1 LRIISFTISAFVVI
15 LSLMKKLIVLLVM
28 GLNLLVIPS
37 VYTNPVV
44 TSINPNQG
52 SVDGGNNI
60 SISGSGFVDSLASA
74 DLDPSFVVGSGAQ
87 NIVRAIAIAND
98 GKVIIGGQ
106 FASYQGNNSRRIARL
121 NPDGSYDSSF
131 VVGNGFNGTVWTVA
145 IQNDGKVIVGG
156 EFNNYNSPNRSKI
169 ARLNADGSLDTT
181 FDPLGGANN
190 AVRSV
195 AIQSDGK
202 IVVVGEFTTFNSQSY
217 PRIVRLNPDGSI
229 DTSFVVG
236 SGLGNSAWDVGIQND
251 GKIIVGGILTSYQGF
266 TSNKIV
272 RINTNGS
279 YDGSFNI
286 GNGFDGNVTSLE
298 IMSSGKIVVG
308 GYFGSFN
315 GFGLNKIARL
325 NADGSRDISFDALGS
340 GPASNVEDVSVQ
352 TDGKIIAV
360 GSFYNVNGNVS
371 PNIVR
376 LNLNGSYDSSFDVKT
391 TPWNGGFDNTAFVT
405 KIQSDGKIL
414 VGGRFTSYKGQSSLR
429 LARLTGTGGNLNIK
443 IGANDCLNITFISST
458 ELSCIVPAGTVGF
471 KNVTIT
477 NPNGQSTVVTNGYLY
492 VDNNIKLSF
501 SIRNETDTSN
511 TNLCNFGTVTTGVVY
526 NCKYRLKV
534 NTNATNGYVVSVQTS
549 GDLVGQ
555 SVSIANA
562 LSGVDGGTNIGPA
575 TVNDEYYGVRINAG
589 QLSSLQPI
597 LINPLFTA
605 TTNFTKFNNTTQQYL
620 IDASGANEPN
630 AVDTVRTHLIEHRL
644 TIAGDSSAGNYSQK
658 ITYTVVPRF

>member
-1 LRIISFTISAFVVI
+1 
-15 LSLMKKLIVLLVM
+15 MKKLIVLLVM

-181 FDPLGGANN
+181 FDPLGGANK